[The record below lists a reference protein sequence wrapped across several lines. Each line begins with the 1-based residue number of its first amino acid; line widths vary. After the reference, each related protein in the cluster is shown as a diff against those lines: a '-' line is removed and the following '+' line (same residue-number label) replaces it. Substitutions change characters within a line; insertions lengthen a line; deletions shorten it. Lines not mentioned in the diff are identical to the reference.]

1 MKIFLLLL
9 TLLQAP
15 PSFENI
21 KESELEEV
29 FNRTYNQTR
38 NLFLDMG
45 AENMAKGLL
54 EKYPDDPYVYDL
66 WASTEWLLIG
76 RELNL
81 RADEQKDITNLI
93 NYRERAENYR
103 RMVEKGLAL
112 TENKTDEKTLFA
124 RAVLKFDQAKFSARY
139 ESRLTGLKKAD
150 REAAEGI
157 KILKQT
163 IKANP
168 NFCSA
173 YLFLGGN
180 RLQLSTRPNFAE
192 RLLVWKFSKVYAE
205 LYSID
210 KDVFNEKKSVE
221 WLEKSYYFC
230 DVDHPWE
237 KKTWLETAF
246 LLAGAY
252 RNYHKK
258 MPVKEEVSVLPKEI
272 SLLKSLSARFPQNQ
286 DLARMLS
293 ERELR
298 LKVLQNYFSKK

>member
-163 IKANP
+163 IKA
-168 NFCSA
+168 
-173 YLFLGGN
+173 
-180 RLQLSTRPNFAE
+180 
-192 RLLVWKFSKVYAE
+192 
-205 LYSID
+205 
-210 KDVFNEKKSVE
+210 
-221 WLEKSYYFC
+221 
-230 DVDHPWE
+230 
-237 KKTWLETAF
+237 
-246 LLAGAY
+246 
-252 RNYHKK
+252 
-258 MPVKEEVSVLPKEI
+258 
-272 SLLKSLSARFPQNQ
+272 
-286 DLARMLS
+286 
-293 ERELR
+293 
-298 LKVLQNYFSKK
+298 